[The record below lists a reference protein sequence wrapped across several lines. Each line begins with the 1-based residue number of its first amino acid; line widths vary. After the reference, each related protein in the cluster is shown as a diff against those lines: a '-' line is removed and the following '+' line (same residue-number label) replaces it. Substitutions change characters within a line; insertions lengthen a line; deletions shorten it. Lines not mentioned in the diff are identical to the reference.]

1 MAKSGK
7 TPKVGSKRKTTKA
20 PRPSPP
26 VAKGKAKAAP
36 PPAKAAPKALRPAR
50 PAFTKADLEHFRKK
64 LLERRARLLRNV
76 AAMEAEALKSGDK
89 EFSVDH
95 MADHGSDSY
104 EQDFTLSLVESE
116 RRELYEI
123 GQALERISLGEYG
136 ICEGTGLPIG
146 RARLEAIPHTRHSIE
161 YQRRI
166 EAGEIEEE
174 EEEEKKVAP
183 ARSKRRPKGSESEEE
198 GEEDEDAEEEGAPPG
213 LVDHDEEDE
222 EDEKGATALGE
233 DGKKFAL
240 DEDEDEGGDGKKRR
254 RE

>member
-7 TPKVGSKRKTTKA
+7 TPKVGSKRKTIKA
-20 PRPSPP
+20 SRPVPAS
-26 VAKGKAKAAP
+26 AKGKRKEIAAP
-36 PPAKAAPKALRPAR
+36 PPAKPSPKAPRPAK
-50 PAFTKADLEHFRKK
+50 PTLTKADLEHFKGK

-89 EFSVDH
+89 DFSVDH

-116 RRELYEI
+116 RRELFEI

-136 ICEGTGLPIG
+136 ICEGTGIPIG

-161 YQRRI
+161 YQRRV

-174 EEEEKKVAP
+174 EEEEKVVAVK
-183 ARSKRRPKGSESEEE
+183 SKRRPKGEEVEEE
-198 GEEDEDAEEEGAPPG
+198 EEEEEEADEEEAPALPGDDEDE
-213 LVDHDEEDE
+213 E
-222 EDEKGATALGE
+222 EDEKGAASAGE
-233 DGKKFAL
+233 DGKKFAI
-240 DEDEDEGGDGKKRR
+240 DEDEDGGGDRKKRR